1 MDMGTDF
8 EKATQ
13 FGELYKAAYQ
23 CFRNIRWKE
32 STQEYQRNV
41 LPRTYA
47 LRQDLINGTYKIQPY
62 YIFYIHTPKKRQI
75 VSTRLRDRIWQRSM
89 CNNGLYDDLTR
100 GFIHDNCACQTG
112 RGTHYAMARLECHMQ
127 RIWRKHGPAV
137 WVAKLDISKFFP
149 SIPHIVAKAAAA
161 KRIRDEHFRQHVFD
175 IIDSFKDERPQA
187 EIDAD
192 PFGPRGIALGSQIS
206 QLVALAVLDDID
218 HYIKERLHIRHYVRY
233 MDDLVLIH
241 EDKGVLM
248 SAMLTIQ
255 ALLARLGLKLNPKS
269 CIYPASQGI
278 VFLKLRFMFTRGGGI
293 IRRVVHEAISKER
306 QRLKAMKRLLDS
318 GCLTAQDINLHF
330 KTWMA
335 NKRHANARGVVRAM
349 REYGK
354 RLFQG
359 DNANGV
365 QDAGTSQTGDVGCA
379 DACAE
384 NA

>member
-1 MDMGTDF
+1 M
-8 EKATQ
+8 
-13 FGELYKAAYQ
+13 
-23 CFRNIRWKE
+23 
-32 STQEYQRNV
+32 
-41 LPRTYA
+41 
-47 LRQDLINGTYKIQPY
+47 RQDLINGTYKIQPY

-187 EIDAD
+187 EIDAY

-248 SAMLTIQ
+248 CEVELPQGAALQRTGNAMLAFNDKVLKTVKG
-255 ALLARLGLKLNPKS
+255 LGAKTSQRIIVELKDKV
-269 CIYPASQGI
+269 ASLGI
-278 VFLKLRFMFTRGGGI
+278 TPVTVEPGDQTANQ
-293 IRRVVHEAISKER
+293 VNQQVYNDACEA
-306 QRLKAMKRLLDS
+306 LKALGYS
-318 GCLTAQDINLHF
+318 PGTTARIHSF
-330 KTWMA
+330 S
-335 NKRHANARGVVRAM
+335 
-349 REYGK
+349 Y
-354 RLFQG
+354 
-359 DNANGV
+359 
-365 QDAGTSQTGDVGCA
+365 
-379 DACAE
+379 
-384 NA
+384 